1 MILVTQMSRP
11 VLRVVAQQPKWQYVA
26 TNPDHQDEPV
36 YCKAEYSLRK
46 IFCNFPRESFCETIS
61 FAYDFL
67 SKMAC
72 LLQQGMF
79 SSTVFSAN
87 EPLHLV
93 GPACS
98 KEDFPSTETLLPPAC
113 HVNIFTPDPP
123 KKLRAGPR
131 EDWLRAPRRRLTDWS
146 VAECQ
151 SQRTRPTSTP
161 KTWHSRPW
169 EKTHQSE
176 EGVRL
181 LDPASPGWH
190 Q

>member
-1 MILVTQMSRP
+1 MNRLKGRVFITRNLSQICKRV
-11 VLRVVAQQPKWQYVA
+11 VLRDNFFCKWFFIQNGLPAPARVVQF
-26 TNPDHQDEPV
+26 D
-36 YCKAEYSLRK
+36 
-46 IFCNFPRESFCETIS
+46 SF
-61 FAYDFL
+61 FL
-67 SKMAC
+67 QM
-72 LLQQGMF
+72 
-79 SSTVFSAN
+79 N
-87 EPLHLV
+87 HLV

-113 HVNIFTPDPP
+113 LVNIFTPDPP

-131 EDWLRAPRRRLTDWS
+131 EDWLRAPRRSLTDWS

>member
-113 HVNIFTPDPP
+113 LVNIFTPDPP

-169 EKTHQSE
+169 EKHTSQKK
-176 EGVRL
+176 
-181 LDPASPGWH
+181 ASGF
-190 Q
+190 